1 MTHADPASQL
11 PPVGPGDHVRG
22 FDDAPVTLLEYG
34 DFECPQCGA
43 AYPIVKELQE
53 HFGDRLRVAF
63 RNFPLTNVH
72 PHAQRAAE
80 TAEWAASFEAFW
92 PMHDVLFENQARLK
106 DRQLLDYASGLGLT
120 PSSLADAWNAHTY
133 FSRVKEH
140 FLGGIRAGVKGTPT
154 FFINGVLHEGACD
167 AGSLGREIRD
177 AMRGNDRV
185 GAPRGPGLPAPGAEP
200 PR

>member
-1 MTHADPASQL
+1 MTHAEPASQL
-11 PPVGPGDHVRG
+11 SPVGPGDHILG

-34 DFECPQCGA
+34 DFECPQCGS
-43 AYPIVKELQE
+43 AYPIVKELKE
-53 HFGDRLRVAF
+53 HFGDRLRLVF

-80 TAEWAASFEAFW
+80 AAEWAASFEAFW
-92 PMHDVLFENQARLK
+92 PMHDVLFENQTRLK
-106 DRQLLDYASGLGLT
+106 DRQLLDYAQGLGLT

-154 FFINGVLHEGACD
+154 FFINGVLHQGAWD
-167 AGSLGREIRD
+167 AVSLGRALRD
-177 AMRGNDRV
+177 AMPVNDRA
-185 GAPRGPGLPAPGAEP
+185 GAPRDPGLPAPGAEP